1 MAHLLCVLLLASALG
16 TGVRDSPGVVSE
28 EMRTNDD
35 HPGLLPR
42 GSSFV
47 MYFAGDVNFAHRFEE
62 TIGDEVYRPFEK
74 FRLFEGSDLTLVNL
88 EKPITTRGEAREK
101 DYVYRMKPRYIAT
114 LKDAG
119 ITVVNIANN
128 HMLDYGPAGSF
139 DTIDALD
146 SARLPHCGAGRSLE
160 EARTPVL
167 RDTPRG
173 RTATVSSH
181 THSGI
186 FFSAGTRW

>member
-1 MAHLLCVLLLASALG
+1 
-16 TGVRDSPGVVSE
+16 
-28 EMRTNDD
+28 
-35 HPGLLPR
+35 
-42 GSSFV
+42 
-47 MYFAGDVNFAHRFEE
+47 MYFAG
-62 TIGDEVYRPFEK
+62 G
-74 FRLFEGSDLTLVNL
+74 VNL
-88 EKPITTRGEAREK
+88 EEPITTQGEAREK
-101 DYVYRMKPRYIAT
+101 DYVFRMKPRYIAT

-119 ITVVNIANN
+119 ITAVNIANN
-128 HMLDYGPAGSF
+128 HMLDYGTAGSF

-146 SARLPHCGAGRSLE
+146 SAGMPHCGAGRTLE

-167 RDTPRG
+167 RHTPRG